1 MHKTHQHHLI
11 THAEQ
16 RDTNSTNAWLAQAGF
31 NIATFSST
39 HVKLLQAQQAANCLL
54 DMHTKLLSNEQTT
67 MLKQFLKNMAHKNT
81 RNKLTPKHAYPVLN
95 LNNKINRKLFELNKQ
110 L

>member
-1 MHKTHQHHLI
+1 MHKTHQQHQI

-16 RDTNSTNAWLAQAGF
+16 RDTNSTNAWLANAGF

-39 HVKLLQAQQAANCLL
+39 HVKLLLAQQAANCLL
-54 DMHTKLLSNEQTT
+54 DMHAKLLNNEQTT

-81 RNKLTPKHAYPVLN
+81 RNKLKPQHAYPVLN
-95 LNNKINRKLFELNKQ
+95 LNNKVNRQLFKLNKQ